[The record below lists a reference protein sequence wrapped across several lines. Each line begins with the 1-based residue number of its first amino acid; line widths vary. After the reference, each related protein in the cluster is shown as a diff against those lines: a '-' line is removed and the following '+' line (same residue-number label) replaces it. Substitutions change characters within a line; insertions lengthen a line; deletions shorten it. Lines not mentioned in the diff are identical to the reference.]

1 MVWPIESST
10 PSRLLMASI
19 KRLSIAYS
27 LALLSTYPPSPS
39 NLLLP
44 VVVLHTTFLPPKRVV
59 SGSYDCSIKVW
70 EQENPKTIT
79 LEHLKKLLEPTP
91 SPTKPQNN
99 AAIPLNLPPLPLK
112 KEKAKRMRWRP
123 LGKKRGKKGK

>member
-1 MVWPIESST
+1 MVCPIESST
-10 PSRLLMASI
+10 PSQLLMASI
-19 KRLSIAYS
+19 KRLSTAYS
-27 LALLSTYPPSPS
+27 LALLSTYLT
-39 NLLLP
+39 LLLC
-44 VVVLHTTFLPPKRVV
+44 VTCFLHGYSTPKRVV

-99 AAIPLNLPPLPLK
+99 SATPLTRPPLPLK
-112 KEKAKRMRWRP
+112 KEKARRMRWRP